1 MKSRTGPLSGLRILE
16 IGHYVAAPFAGRI
29 LADLGAEVVKV
40 EHPGVG
46 DPARYWGALW
56 ENRSIWWSVHARNK
70 RSMTLD
76 LKKPEG
82 RDLLL
87 KLAEKSDA
95 VLENFRPG
103 QLERWG
109 LGPEELARAN
119 PDCITV
125 RISGYGQNGPYRNKP
140 AFGLI
145 GEAMG
150 GIRYLTGYPNAAA
163 DMPPI
168 RTGVSLGDSLA
179 GLYGVIG
186 VLAGLYSRGKRANR
200 SAQVVDVA
208 LYESVFSLME
218 GSLPEYGL
226 LGKVRQPSGSALP
239 TAAPSNS
246 YLTSDRFWI
255 CIAANSDP
263 ILARLAMLIGRP
275 DIPADPRFVTNDA
288 RVANAAALDA
298 IIAEWVGGRTV
309 REVEDQL
316 EGADVPCCRIYSIA
330 DCAADPHFI
339 DRGMVQTV
347 DDPSLGGKVLHPGI
361 VPRFEGQDTCDI
373 QPGPALGADTDAI
386 LRKLVGLSEAEISR
400 LRGMEVV

>member
-1 MKSRTGPLSGLRILE
+1 MSIRTGPLTGLRILE

-29 LADLGAEVVKV
+29 LADLGAEVIKV
-40 EHPGVG
+40 EPPDVG

-56 ENRSIWWSVHARNK
+56 GKQSIWWSVHARNK
-70 RSMTLD
+70 RSLTLN
-76 LKKPEG
+76 LKKTEG
-82 RDLLL
+82 KEILL
-87 KLAEKSDA
+87 KLAQESDA

-119 PDCITV
+119 ASCVTV
-125 RISGYGQNGPYRNKP
+125 RISGYGQDGPYRDKP

-150 GIRYLTGYPNAAA
+150 GIRYLTGYPNAAVEL
-163 DMPPI
+163 PPV

-186 VLAGLYSRGKRANR
+186 VLSGLYSRGKSAVA

-208 LYESVFSLME
+208 LYEAVFSLME

-246 YLTSDRFWI
+246 YRTSDRCWI
-255 CIAANSDP
+255 CIAANSDL
-263 ILARLAMLIGRP
+263 ILARLAKLIERP
-275 DIPADPRFVTNDA
+275 DIPTDPRFTTNEV
-288 RVANAAALDA
+288 RVANAAELDA
-298 IIAEWVGGRTV
+298 IIAEWVVKRSMD
-309 REVEDQL
+309 EVEDLL
-316 EGADVPCCRIYSIA
+316 EAADVPCCRIYSIA
-330 DCAADPHFI
+330 DCASDPHFI
-339 DRGMVQTV
+339 ARGMVRKV
-347 DDPSLGGKVLHPGI
+347 DDLALGREVLHPGVI
-361 VPRFEGQDTCDI
+361 PRFVDQPMQDI

-386 LRKLVGLSEAEISR
+386 LSELIGFSAGDIAS
-400 LRGMEVV
+400 LRALGVI